1 MIGTKTEDTIFE
13 AMKEGQIK
21 MLDNIWKRVKNN
33 QSLTKLREEVGFW
46 EAMVQVAKAAG
57 EEPPEFEDHTP
68 YSNKGMED
76 LLELNELASTIR
88 TEIIPPQSNKTIK
101 ARTPLVLMG
110 TRMNMIT
117 EPLHWDDMALP

>member
-1 MIGTKTEDTIFE
+1 MVTYDDTQFGKEVPLTIGMKTEDTFFK
-13 AMKEGQIK
+13 AVKEGEIE

-33 QSLTKLREEVGFW
+33 QSLTKLREEVGFR

-76 LLELNELASTIR
+76 LLKLNELVSTVR
-88 TEIIPPQSNKTIK
+88 TEIIPP
-101 ARTPLVLMG
+101 
-110 TRMNMIT
+110 
-117 EPLHWDDMALP
+117 